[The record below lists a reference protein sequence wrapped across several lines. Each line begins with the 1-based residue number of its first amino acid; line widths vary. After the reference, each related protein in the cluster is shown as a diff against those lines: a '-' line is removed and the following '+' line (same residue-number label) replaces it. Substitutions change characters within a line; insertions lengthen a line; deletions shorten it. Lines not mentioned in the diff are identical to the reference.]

1 MGTHMGTHMACT
13 WTWHAPGHGTH
24 RACAWQAIAKLE
36 ALQLRMSEIET
47 WFASV
52 KAEAAG
58 ERQMR
63 EQASE

>member
-1 MGTHMGTHMACT
+1 MHMACT
-13 WTWHAPGHGTH
+13 WHGHGH
-24 RACAWQAIAKLE
+24 GHGHAHGVCVACAWQAIAKLE
-36 ALQLRMSEIET
+36 ALQLLMSEIET
-47 WFASV
+47 WCASV

>member
-1 MGTHMGTHMACT
+1 MDMGMDMGTHMAY
-13 WTWHAPGHGTH
+13 
-24 RACAWQAIAKLE
+24 AWQAIAKLE

-58 ERQMR
+58 ERQMSR
-63 EQASE
+63 PVSK